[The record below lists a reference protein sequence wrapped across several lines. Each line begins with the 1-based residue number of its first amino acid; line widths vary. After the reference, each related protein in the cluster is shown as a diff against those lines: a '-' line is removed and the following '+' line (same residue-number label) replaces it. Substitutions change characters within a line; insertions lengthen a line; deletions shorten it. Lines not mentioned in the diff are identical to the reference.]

1 MFHGLTMVNFD
12 GQTQNQMMVRPCSD
26 GQTVAGE
33 VMSSKSKP
41 CQHSR
46 PSFHLKELVNWY
58 LKKRHFKRSKIME
71 NGQLKTISKFVGRSK
86 IVCDPDH
93 IMRFIYQNGN
103 IRLLFYLQKFNKLS
117 IPTNVTLVS

>member
-58 LKKRHFKRSKIME
+58 LKKRDFKRSKIME
-71 NGQLKTISKFVGRSK
+71 NGQLS
-86 IVCDPDH
+86 
-93 IMRFIYQNGN
+93 N
-103 IRLLFYLQKFNKLS
+103 L
-117 IPTNVTLVS
+117 